1 MIDRIVK
8 AAYSKA
14 ELYHVRMGFAKDM
27 DDLGSLRLGKLLHLL
42 VVILRI
48 IGMRLRHNA
57 RTLYY
62 PPSGPDKFP
71 VYRDM
76 VILCTTR
83 WLFNKTIF
91 HFHAGGISEL
101 YPNLNPVAK
110 FFYRRAFFHPDQA
123 IVLAK
128 TVPPDAQFLQAK
140 KTVVLPYGIDDR
152 FDEKLRTKTKDDM
165 LHLLFVAVLYKSK
178 GIFIMLEACRQL
190 KERGFSFVLD
200 VVGMF
205 PDEETKVSCM
215 NFVQQQGL
223 EKYVV
228 FHGVLLGQAK
238 DEAYANAD
246 IFCFPSF
253 FESETFGLVVVEA
266 MQFKLP
272 VVATRW
278 RGIPGSVEEEGS
290 GILIPTQD
298 AQALS
303 DAVARLINDA
313 SLRKRMGERGRAIY
327 LEKFTSKRFFANLD
341 ECFA

>member
-8 AAYSKA
+8 ADYTKA
-14 ELYHVRMGFAKDM
+14 ELFHVRMGFAKDM
-27 DDLGSLRLGKLLHLL
+27 DDLGSVRLGKLAHL
-42 VVILRI
+42 VVVMLRI
-48 IGMRLRHNA
+48 IAMRFRYNV

-62 PPSGPDKFP
+62 PPSGPDKLP
-71 VYRDM
+71 AYRDIL
-76 VILCTTR
+76 ILCATR
-83 WLFNKTIF
+83 WLFKKTIF

-101 YPNLNPVAK
+101 YPRLNPFVQ

-128 TVPPDAQFLQAK
+128 TVPPDASFLKAK
-140 KTVVLPYGIDDR
+140 HTLVLPYGIDDR
-152 FDEKLRTKTKDDM
+152 FDEKLRAKTEDAT

-190 KERGFSFVLD
+190 KEHGFSFVLD

-205 PDEETKVSCM
+205 PDEETKASCL
-215 NFVQQQGL
+215 NFVQQHGL

-238 DEAYANAD
+238 DQAYANAD

-290 GILIPTQD
+290 GILIPTQN
-298 AQALS
+298 AQALA
-303 DAVARLINDA
+303 DALARLINDA

-327 LEKFTSKRFFANLD
+327 LEKFTSERFFANLD